1 MATHQQEEVEGASP
15 GEQLI
20 EACRR
25 NNTDLLQTLI
35 TEAGSPTAAAAL
47 LNDTKTVLGNHAY
60 HEAAL
65 RGNYEIIDLLLD
77 QDLFECDPLT
87 RHDADTPLHSA
98 IRYLNTLPLPLSPH
112 NLDFATG
119 LISMMLEAGSD
130 PRVRNKAHLTPA
142 ALCDPG
148 LSKIRELLEEAVFV
162 QMERG
167 GLVDEDDDD
176 DERGGYANGDV
187 GDDDRDV
194 ASDSGSDFDREEL
207 EQQRGHKNGHSHAN
221 GNGRPF

>member
-1 MATHQQEEVEGASP
+1 MATTHQQEEVEGASP

-25 NNTDLLQTLI
+25 NNTDLLQSLI
-35 TEAGSPTAAAAL
+35 TAAGSPTAAASL

-87 RHDADTPLHSA
+87 RLDADTPLHSA

-112 NLDFATG
+112 NLEYALG
-119 LISMMLEAGSD
+119 LITMMLEAGSD
-130 PRVRNKAHLTPA
+130 PRIRNKAHLTPA

-148 LSKIRELLEEAVFV
+148 LGKVREVLEEAVFV

-167 GLVDEDDDD
+167 GFDEEEEVDGAGE
-176 DERGGYANGDV
+176 EEEEAG
-187 GDDDRDV
+187 
-194 ASDSGSDFDREEL
+194 SDSGSDFDREEL
-207 EQQRGHKNGHSHAN
+207 EAQRGQRN
-221 GNGRPF
+221 GNGNSKGF

>member
-1 MATHQQEEVEGASP
+1 MATTHQQEEVEGASP

-25 NNTDLLQTLI
+25 NNTDLLLTLI
-35 TEAGSPTAAAAL
+35 SATGSPTATATL
-47 LNDTKTVLGNHAY
+47 LNDTQTVLGNHAY

-87 RHDADTPLHSA
+87 RHDLDTPLHSA
-98 IRYLNTLPLPLSPH
+98 VRYLNSLPLPLSPH
-112 NLDFATG
+112 NLEFATN
-119 LISMMLEAGSD
+119 LITMMLDAGSD

-148 LSKIRELLEEAVFV
+148 LRKIRELLEEAVFV

-167 GLVDEDDDD
+167 GLVDD
-176 DERGGYANGDV
+176 GGYEDREGEGEGENGREDV
-187 GDDDRDV
+187 G
-194 ASDSGSDFDREEL
+194 SDSGSDFDREEL
-207 EQQRGHKNGHSHAN
+207 EQELDQQRGKRNGK
-221 GNGRPF
+221 PF